1 MSKAA
6 LFLRAEEAHVNPID
20 LQKAM
25 DMDTDAKAK
34 MKMVDLIAQKELDR
48 LEESSDDNDSDEDAE
63 HEDET
68 PQERARRNWK
78 KARKVLELV
87 TSQRSAGLIS
97 AASAAGLNDIKDAAA
112 DAKNVL
118 TVMRRGLSAGK
129 TQFKIAVG
137 LFQVLGEMPTVL
149 NLRYPPI
156 FRIGF
161 LGKLSF
167 LRFNVFSMFK
177 IDCFASTSIH
187 TKFLGTVFTPVLIV
201 AALLINMELK
211 KRKIKSAG
219 FLLGKAAV
227 TRQTKQL
234 ESDAKGLCFAAV
246 FFLYPMLNTTGK

>member
-1 MSKAA
+1 MVPESDSS
-6 LFLRAEEAHVNPID
+6 HVVTSASGQHRRKNRPSERD
-20 LQKAM
+20 ESES
-25 DMDTDAKAK
+25 DTRES
-34 MKMVDLIAQKELDR
+34 AQ
-48 LEESSDDNDSDEDAE
+48 SDQSEDDSDNDSDEDAK

-97 AASAAGLNDIKDAAA
+97 AASAAGLNDIKDAAV

-118 TVMRRGLSAGK
+118 TLMRRGLSAGK

-161 LGKLSF
+161 LGKLS
-167 LRFNVFSMFK
+167 
-177 IDCFASTSIH
+177 
-187 TKFLGTVFTPVLIV
+187 
-201 AALLINMELK
+201 
-211 KRKIKSAG
+211 
-219 FLLGKAAV
+219 
-227 TRQTKQL
+227 
-234 ESDAKGLCFAAV
+234 
-246 FFLYPMLNTTGK
+246 